1 MHLRP
6 VFLIFVIGGCSF
18 PGSQNESFATV
29 TLEAPYI
36 LEPPLDFVVDSVHLV
51 QVKEVL
57 ETRISE
63 LELCY
68 AKRLLENPKLS
79 GEVVIHSLISTDG
92 LSIEQCITK
101 DTVEDEGIRSCV
113 NRFISE
119 GQYPPSDSQ
128 SGNITFPFVFTSVL

>member
-1 MHLRP
+1 MFYSPL
-6 VFLIFVIGGCSF
+6 LLALACSIS
-18 PGSQNESFATV
+18 GSQIESFATV
-29 TLEAPYI
+29 TLGAPYI
-36 LEPPLDFVVDSVHLV
+36 LEPPLDFVVDSVHLI

-57 ETRISE
+57 DNRISE
-63 LELCY
+63 LQLCY
-68 AKRLLENPKLS
+68 RERLLENPKLS
-79 GEVVIHSLISTDG
+79 GEVVIHALISTDG